1 MDEVN
6 LAIGNLDVQRV
17 EAGTGAGALD
27 AQAGFWLVHC
37 AVRLADE
44 QAPVA
49 GEKLTVAVVKGQR
62 LMSAEVLVGNNLT
75 LVVGHEGIHTN
86 AVALE

>member
-1 MDEVN
+1 M
-6 LAIGNLDVQRV
+6 
-17 EAGTGAGALD
+17 
-27 AQAGFWLVHC
+27 
-37 AVRLADE
+37 RLTDE

-62 LMSAEVLVGNNLT
+62 LMSTEVLVGNNLT

-86 AVALE
+86 AVALESKPLGRPLGQVVELDEFFTHQPLAKATPSLRLPRR